1 MGHIT
6 GEMKVAE
13 VIRTCPATVEVFL
26 ARGCPDMRRG
36 FFNLMARLMSVRSA
50 ARMHKLDLASLLE
63 DLNKVANDAT
73 RREQSLPRVRVP
85 DAQPSDPADR

>member
-1 MGHIT
+1 MEKIT

-13 VIRTCPATVEVFL
+13 VLQRCPAAVDVLL

-50 ARMHKLDLASLLE
+50 ARIHKLELGPLLD
-63 DLNKVANDAT
+63 DLNKVAHGVGA
-73 RREQSLPRVRVP
+73 RQ
-85 DAQPSDPADR
+85 Q